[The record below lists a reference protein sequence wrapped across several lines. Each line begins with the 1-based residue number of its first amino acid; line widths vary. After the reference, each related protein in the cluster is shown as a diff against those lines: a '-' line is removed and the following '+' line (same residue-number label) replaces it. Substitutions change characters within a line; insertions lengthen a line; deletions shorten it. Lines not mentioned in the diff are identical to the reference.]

1 MIPDVPTS
9 FLVKLFEISL
19 NYKYY
24 TYELLNLF
32 SIHPK
37 ISLNFKFPGIPV
49 NPKNETT
56 SESKES
62 PKGLQ
67 VWREAVAKSET
78 AAQLAM
84 CTYMLE
90 TAVAWDKS
98 IMKAVSAPWI
108 VLWGLCVCGSG
119 GEVVGILTLF
129 FYMLFCH
136 VKD

>member
-1 MIPDVPTS
+1 MTDILSSYLPQT
-9 FLVKLFEISL
+9 FLKCS
-19 NYKYY
+19 
-24 TYELLNLF
+24 
-32 SIHPK
+32 
-37 ISLNFKFPGIPV
+37 GIPV

-56 SESKES
+56 SETKES

-98 IMKAVSAPWI
+98 IMKAVS
-108 VLWGLCVCGSG
+108 VCRL
-119 GEVVGILTLF
+119 ELELA
-129 FYMLFCH
+129 YLQ
-136 VKD
+136 K

>member
-1 MIPDVPTS
+1 M
-9 FLVKLFEISL
+9 
-19 NYKYY
+19 
-24 TYELLNLF
+24 
-32 SIHPK
+32 
-37 ISLNFKFPGIPV
+37 

-98 IMKAVSAPWI
+98 IMKAVS
-108 VLWGLCVCGSG
+108 VCRLGYGL
-119 GEVVGILTLF
+119 ILLICRNSDGAF
-129 FYMLFCH
+129 GFVFSFSP
-136 VKD
+136 